1 MTIDNS
7 TTTRDIG
14 TAPTIDELRARFA
27 PVFERIAAGAVERET
42 ERILPFEQVGWLR
55 DAGFGTLRIPQE
67 FGGLGAS
74 LRQLFELLIDL
85 GAADSNLPQ
94 LLRGHF
100 AFLEGRLNVPDRES
114 QRRWFD
120 LAVDG
125 ALFGN
130 AQAESGATTASTTE
144 LTASGDAFLLNGAK
158 YYSTGTIFAD
168 WIWSTATID
177 DEHVGVALPAEADG
191 VTRIDDWDGF
201 GQRLTGSGT
210 TRFEGVE
217 IPAEQV
223 IRLSADDTR
232 AHSNITSFYQLVLL
246 AALAGIGRRALS
258 DTVEFVRKR
267 TRTFGVP
274 GESSP
279 RTDPL
284 VQRVVGRISSLSEA
298 ARVLVLARADDL
310 DAVHELWRDGAAT
323 AEDYDRAEIAVF
335 QAQQVV
341 IRLVLDLTA
350 DAFEVGGASA
360 TSRTLA
366 FDRHWRNA
374 RTIASHNPA
383 IYRERAIGDYELNGA
398 VPAAA
403 WPRKKDADEKD
414 ADEKADTP
422 D

>member
-1 MTIDNS
+1 MTIEDLGTIIPTDQAGEGTPS
-7 TTTRDIG
+7 T
-14 TAPTIDELRARFA
+14 EQLLARFG
-27 PVFERIAAGAVERET
+27 PVFERIAAGAVERER

-55 DAGFGTLRIPQE
+55 DAGFGTLRVPRGY
-67 FGGLGAS
+67 GGLGAS
-74 LRQLFELLIDL
+74 LRQVFELFIAL

-100 AFLEGRLNVPDRES
+100 AFIEGRLNVSDQES
-114 QRRWFD
+114 QRRWFE

-130 AQAESGATTASTTE
+130 AQAERGAATASTTE
-144 LTASGDAFLLNGAK
+144 LTASGDSFELNGTK

-168 WIWSTATID
+168 WIWSTAGLG
-177 DEHVGVALPAEADG
+177 DEHVGVALPADAPG
-191 VTRIDDWDGF
+191 VTRVDDWDGF

-210 TRFEGVE
+210 TRFESVE
-217 IPAEQV
+217 IPSDQV
-223 IRLSADDTR
+223 IRFSDDDNR

-246 AALAGIGRRALS
+246 AALAGIGRRTVA
-258 DTVEFVRKR
+258 DTIAFVRPR

-284 VQRVVGRISSLSEA
+284 VQRVVGRISSLSA
-298 ARVLVLARADDL
+298 AADTLVLSAADDL
-310 DAVHELWRDGAAT
+310 DAVHASWLAGTVTQD
-323 AEDYDRAEIAVF
+323 DYDRAEIAVF

-341 IRLVLDLTA
+341 IRLVLDATTE
-350 DAFEVGGASA
+350 AFEVGGASA
-360 TSRTLA
+360 TSQSLA

-383 IYRERAIGDYELNGA
+383 IYRERAIGDYELNGT
-398 VPAAA
+398 VPAAGWRSKREA
-403 WPRKKDADEKD
+403 TDAAE
-414 ADEKADTP
+414 
-422 D
+422 